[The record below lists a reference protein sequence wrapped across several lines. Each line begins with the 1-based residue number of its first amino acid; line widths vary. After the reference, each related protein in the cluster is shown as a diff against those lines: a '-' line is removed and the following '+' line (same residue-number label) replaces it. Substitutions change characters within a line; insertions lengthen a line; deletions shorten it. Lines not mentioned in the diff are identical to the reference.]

1 MEIAEKVSRK
11 ALLLEKLRAFDRQ
24 ETPANGGGWL
34 AGVDEAGR
42 GPLAGPVV
50 AAAVILV
57 RPETLAGI
65 NDSKKLSAERREE
78 LYVRIARSSIVG
90 IGFADEKQIDE
101 INIYEATRLAM
112 KKAVLNLSHT
122 PASLLIDGP
131 IRLDLELEQKGV
143 IHGDGKSASIA
154 AASIVAKVFRD
165 HWMRKLHEL
174 YPAYGFFNHKGYG
187 TAEHMQALKEKG
199 PSPVHRRSFAPV
211 REAAMIFHPAK
222 ENKKMSTILGGAVPT
237 PINFGGSEIGA
248 AQTTILEKKEKVWTA
263 S

>member
-1 MEIAEKVSRK
+1 METAAKVSRK
-11 ALLLEKLRAFDRQ
+11 TLLLESLRAFDR
-24 ETPANGGGWL
+24 EEAPPGGGWV

-50 AAAVILV
+50 AAAVILLQ
-57 RPETLAGI
+57 PEVLAGI

-101 INIYEATRLAM
+101 LNIYEATRLAM
-112 KKAVLNLSHT
+112 KRAVLSLSHT
-122 PASLLIDGP
+122 PTKILIDGP
-131 IRLDLELEQKGV
+131 MRLEFSLEQKGI

-174 YPAYGFFNHKGYG
+174 HPAYAFHRHKGYG
-187 TAEHMQALKEKG
+187 TAEHMQVLLEKG
-199 PSPVHRRSFAPV
+199 PSPVHRLSFAPV
-211 REAAMIFHPAK
+211 REAQEAMRSRP
-222 ENKKMSTILGGAVPT
+222 SL
-237 PINFGGSEIGA
+237 
-248 AQTTILEKKEKVWTA
+248 
-263 S
+263 

>member
-11 ALLLEKLRAFDRQ
+11 MLLLEELLAFDRQ
-24 ETPANGGGWL
+24 EALAMGGGWM

-65 NDSKKLSAERREE
+65 NDSKKLSAKRREE
-78 LYVRIARSSIVG
+78 LYVKIARSSIVG
-90 IGFADEKQIDE
+90 IGFADERQIDE
-101 INIYEATRLAM
+101 LNIYEATRMAM

-122 PASLLIDGP
+122 PTSLLIDGP
-131 IRLDLELEQKGV
+131 MRLDLEIEQKGV

-174 YPAYGFFNHKGYG
+174 YPAYGFLNHKGYG
-187 TAEHMQALKEKG
+187 TAEHMKALKEKG
-199 PSPVHRRSFAPV
+199 PSLVHRHSFAPV
-211 REAAMIFHPAK
+211 REAALIFNPQK
-222 ENKKMSTILGGAVPT
+222 ENKKMSVPT
-237 PINFGGSEIGA
+237 TINQKKIKVGA
-248 AQTTILEKKEKVWTA
+248 I

>member
-11 ALLLEKLRAFDRQ
+11 TLLLEKLLAFDRQ
-24 ETPANGGGWL
+24 EALAMGGGWM

-57 RPETLAGI
+57 RSETLFGI
-65 NDSKKLSAERREE
+65 DDSKKLSAQRREE
-78 LYVRIARSSIVG
+78 LYIKIARSSIVG

-101 INIYEATRLAM
+101 LNIYEATRVAM
-112 KKAVLNLSHT
+112 KNAILNLPHT

-131 IRLDLELEQKGV
+131 MRLDLELEQKG
-143 IHGDGKSASIA
+143 ITHGDGKSASIA

-165 HWMRKLHEL
+165 HWMRKLHKL
-174 YPAYGFFNHKGYG
+174 YPDYGFHKHKGYG
-187 TAEHMQALKEKG
+187 TAEHMRVLKEKG
-199 PSPVHRRSFAPV
+199 PSLVHRRSFAPV
-211 REAAMIFHPAK
+211 REAAMIFHPQNEK
-222 ENKKMSTILGGAVPT
+222 TV
-237 PINFGGSEIGA
+237 A
-248 AQTTILEKKEKVWTA
+248 AGEMV

>member
-1 MEIAEKVSRK
+1 MEVAVKVSRK
-11 ALLLEKLRAFDRQ
+11 TLLLEKLLAFDQQ
-24 ETPANGGGWL
+24 EAPPKGGGWL

-50 AAAVILV
+50 AAAVILLK
-57 RPETLAGI
+57 PETLAGI

-90 IGFADEKQIDE
+90 IGFSDEKQIDE

-122 PASLLIDGP
+122 PTSLLVDGP
-131 IRLDLELEQKGV
+131 MRLDLELEQKGV

-174 YPAYGFFNHKGYG
+174 YPAYGFHNHKGYG
-187 TAEHMQALKEKG
+187 TVEHMQVLKERG
-199 PSPVHRRSFAPV
+199 PSAIHRHSFAPV
-211 REAAMIFHPAK
+211 REAAMIFHPRTI
-222 ENKKMSTILGGAVPT
+222 NKNKIK
-237 PINFGGSEIGA
+237 NEA
-248 AQTTILEKKEKVWTA
+248 A

>member
-1 MEIAEKVSRK
+1 MKASEKVSRK
-11 ALLLEKLRAFDRQ
+11 TLLLEKLRAFDL
-24 ETPANGGGWL
+24 EEAPAQSGGWL

-50 AAAVILV
+50 AAAVILL
-57 RPETLAGI
+57 EAEALAGI
-65 NDSKKLSAERREE
+65 NDSKKLSASLREE
-78 LYVRIARSSIVG
+78 LYVRIARSSLVG
-90 IGFADEKQIDE
+90 IGFADEKQIDDL
-101 INIYEATRLAM
+101 NIYEATRLAM

-122 PASLLIDGP
+122 PASLLVDGP
-131 IRLDLELEQKGV
+131 MRLDLELKQKGV

-174 YPAYGFFNHKGYG
+174 YPVYGFHNHKGYG

-211 REAAMIFHPAK
+211 REAALAFRSAK
-222 ENKKMSTILGGAVPT
+222 HKVTVTKPT
-237 PINFGGSEIGA
+237 PSSAEQFHETNA
-248 AQTTILEKKEKVWTA
+248 
-263 S
+263 